1 MKENLDYTKN
11 YGMYLRKSRKDLSC
25 YTIEEVLKRH
35 KEQLLALATNYHI
48 EISPENI
55 FEEIVSGETLEERP
69 MIKKLLN
76 EVENGKYAGI
86 FVMEIERL
94 ARGDTID
101 QGIVAR
107 AFRYSNTKIIT
118 LLKVYDPKDEYD
130 EEYFE
135 FGLFMSRR
143 EYKTIN
149 RRLQLG
155 RRKSVEEGKWV
166 NSTPPFGWK
175 RKKLDKEKGYILVR
189 EKQEA
194 AIVRLIYDL
203 YLGNI
208 ESKTPYGIGKIA
220 QYLNKIGLSPREK
233 NEWSYSSVRVILTN
247 PVHYGKIVWG
257 RRPSVKQFEKGEVK
271 KTHKLAEK
279 FLLADG
285 RHQKYAI
292 VSEEEFM
299 KVQQKLKENR
309 PKKLSEKVKL
319 QNPLA
324 GLIYCSEC
332 GSKLLRKK
340 ADGKKRKEDTLFCPQ
355 SNCTN
360 KESILSLVENRIL
373 QSLTQLLKE
382 YQILNVFFD
391 EAKEKK
397 KNLLPYLENEI
408 IKKKKQ
414 LDKSCQF
421 LEEGIYSKDLFQERK
436 KKLIIEIEKLQQ
448 EKQNFEQ
455 ANTNFSTPYQE
466 KIPRLNNLSNFY
478 QENISVEQKN
488 LLLHSLID
496 KVIYQKIKGGKNDKD
511 NFHLTIYLKI

>member
-1 MKENLDYTKN
+1 MRKNFMKENLDYTKN

-257 RRPSVKQFEKGEVK
+257 RRPSVKQFENTCNSKELLRMLEIDK
-271 KTHKLAEK
+271 FATDIYTLAYTQDSK
-279 FLLADG
+279 
-285 RHQKYAI
+285 
-292 VSEEEFM
+292 
-299 KVQQKLKENR
+299 
-309 PKKLSEKVKL
+309 
-319 QNPLA
+319 
-324 GLIYCSEC
+324 
-332 GSKLLRKK
+332 SKL
-340 ADGKKRKEDTLFCPQ
+340 DYTTP
-355 SNCTN
+355 
-360 KESILSLVENRIL
+360 
-373 QSLTQLLKE
+373 
-382 YQILNVFFD
+382 
-391 EAKEKK
+391 
-397 KNLLPYLENEI
+397 
-408 IKKKKQ
+408 
-414 LDKSCQF
+414 
-421 LEEGIYSKDLFQERK
+421 
-436 KKLIIEIEKLQQ
+436 LIML
-448 EKQNFEQ
+448 
-455 ANTNFSTPYQE
+455 
-466 KIPRLNNLSNFY
+466 
-478 QENISVEQKN
+478 
-488 LLLHSLID
+488 
-496 KVIYQKIKGGKNDKD
+496 
-511 NFHLTIYLKI
+511 